1 MEINNKEYIKLK
13 DNGMLKDYII
23 IIQEEPLNTMDYQK
37 MEIIHILLKPVLIHT
52 IR

>member
-23 IIQEEPLNTMDYQK
+23 IIQEEPLNTMDY
-37 MEIIHILLKPVLIHT
+37 
-52 IR
+52 